1 MIPHSKPTIA
11 QDDVEAVTKVLQSG
25 MIAQGEMVAQFEKRF
40 AHFIGKKHAIAC
52 SSGTSAIHLALLGL
66 DISTNDEV
74 ILPSYV
80 CSSPYL
86 ACIYTGAIPRIA
98 DVDPLDFNISA
109 ESVKK
114 LTSSSSEAVIVPHM
128 FGTPAELEEIAENGI
143 PIVED
148 CAQSIG
154 AEYRDKRVG
163 GFGDVSVFSFYAT
176 KMITTGE
183 GGMLLTDDIDVY
195 ERAREL
201 RDYDKKPLTPPKY
214 NYKMTDLQA
223 ALGISQLSKLES
235 FIDRRIEL
243 ASIYTEGLSMCEVE
257 LPRTSTH
264 KKSVFYR
271 YVIMVNELEK
281 HRDAVMKRG
290 IVCEKPVFLPLHR
303 SIPDCQCP
311 HSDDVYA
318 RALSIPIYP
327 SLSIEDAKYVAHSL
341 CEVLTGAGA

>member
-1 MIPHSKPTIA
+1 MIPHSKPTIT
-11 QDDVEAVTKVLQSG
+11 QDDVEAVTEVLQSG
-25 MIAQGEMVAQFEKRF
+25 MIAQGEKVAQFEKRF
-40 AHFIGKKHAIAC
+40 AHFIGKKYAIAC

-66 DISTNDEV
+66 DIGTNDEV

-86 ACIYTGAIPRIA
+86 ACVYAGAIPRIA
-98 DVDPLDFNISA
+98 DIDLLDFNISA
-109 ESVKK
+109 ESVEK
-114 LTSSSSEAVIVPHM
+114 LKNSSSKAVIVPHM
-128 FGTPAELEEIAENGI
+128 FGTPSEIEEIAEKGI

-154 AEYRDKRVG
+154 AEYRGKRVG

-183 GGMLLTDDIDVY
+183 GGMLLTDDVDLH
-195 ERAREL
+195 ERVREL
-201 RDYDKKPLTPPKY
+201 RDYNKKPLTPPKY

-223 ALGISQLSKLES
+223 TLGISQLSKLES
-235 FIDRRIEL
+235 FIDRRREL
-243 ASIYTEGLSMCEVE
+243 AAIYTEELSMCEVE
-257 LPRTSTH
+257 LPRISTH

-271 YVIMVNELEK
+271 YVIMVSELEK
-281 HRDAVMKRG
+281 YRDAVMKRG
-290 IVCEKPVFLPLHR
+290 IICEKPVFLPLHR

-311 HSDDVYA
+311 QSDEVFT

-327 SLSIEDAKYVAHSL
+327 SLSTEDAKYVAHSL
-341 CEVLTGAGA
+341 CEVLTSAGA